1 MPNFVGLAMDFY
13 ILGYSIVISQPKI
26 YWLIVIIQAIYCL
39 NLVIT
44 GDDFLVLI
52 CFFSFF
58 LNYETKK
65 NNYETDQKSF
75 CNSYLVFSSC
85 SIGEENFEENLDNI
99 FFHQVNEFIQ
109 NPNSYESVFPQ
120 KINPFDITLK
130 VVNFDPLEKINE
142 DQDSKGK
149 VVLVPEEIKFAAET
163 FITFSRRE

>member
-1 MPNFVGLAMDFY
+1 M
-13 ILGYSIVISQPKI
+13 
-26 YWLIVIIQAIYCL
+26 
-39 NLVIT
+39 
-44 GDDFLVLI
+44 
-52 CFFSFF
+52 
-58 LNYETKK
+58 
-65 NNYETDQKSF
+65 
-75 CNSYLVFSSC
+75 
-85 SIGEENFEENLDNI
+85 DNI